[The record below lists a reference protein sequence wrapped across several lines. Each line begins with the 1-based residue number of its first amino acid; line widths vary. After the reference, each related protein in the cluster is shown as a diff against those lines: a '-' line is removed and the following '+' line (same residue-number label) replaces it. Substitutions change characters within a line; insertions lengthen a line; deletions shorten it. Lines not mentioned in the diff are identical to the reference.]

1 LPIAEMADDAS
12 RKVAASDSFIV
23 VLRCWWWWGTFV
35 VFGVCCLSLDGFPKN
50 KNKI

>member
-23 VLRCWWWWGTFV
+23 VLRCLLCLGFV